1 MSQYNYNYEVN
12 DKVDNESTDL
22 LLKCRELGNLAR
34 SYESHSDGFGTEELS
49 QDFINEFE
57 ELISE
62 SQKALDA
69 LKSKLKEHY
78 PNLK

>member
-1 MSQYNYNYEVN
+1 MSGYNYEVN
-12 DKVDNESTDL
+12 DSVDNESTDL
-22 LLKCRELGNLAR
+22 LSKCKLLGDEAH

-49 QDFINEFE
+49 QHFIDGFE
-57 ELISE
+57 ELVSK

-69 LKSKLKEHY
+69 LKSKLKNHY